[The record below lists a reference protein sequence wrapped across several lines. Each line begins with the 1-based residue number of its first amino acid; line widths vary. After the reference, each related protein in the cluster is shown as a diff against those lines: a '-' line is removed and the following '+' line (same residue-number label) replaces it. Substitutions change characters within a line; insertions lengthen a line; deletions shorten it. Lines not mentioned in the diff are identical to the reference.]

1 MEKQATNSVDAI
13 KKAIEIDSPVMDES
27 NKTLWF
33 PKGFGINVGMLGD
46 LFSEYSPEEYGFKL
60 GELIKEYSK
69 LISFVNKMPDKQ
81 LREFGVRPEI
91 IEQMFELSD
100 FLKYFQENHSF

>member
-46 LFSEYSPEEYGFKL
+46 LFSEYSP
-60 GELIKEYSK
+60 
-69 LISFVNKMPDKQ
+69 
-81 LREFGVRPEI
+81 
-91 IEQMFELSD
+91 
-100 FLKYFQENHSF
+100 